1 MSYGKGDSDK
11 KGDDLY
17 LMRVWFGKIERTKK
31 TEK

>member
-31 TEK
+31 D